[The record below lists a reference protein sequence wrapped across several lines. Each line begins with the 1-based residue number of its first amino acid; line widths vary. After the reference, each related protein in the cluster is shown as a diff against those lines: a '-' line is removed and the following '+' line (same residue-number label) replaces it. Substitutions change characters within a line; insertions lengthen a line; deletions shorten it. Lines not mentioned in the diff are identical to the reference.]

1 VIQKSLVSA
10 GSKRMRI
17 YLNIFRDLKGSAAS
31 NEATD
36 DILSLKFEVAMKR
49 MMEETHMTDVT
60 LHDGSTIQI
69 EVHGS
74 GPTLLLPVNPQP
86 VTGPQA
92 EQMHKYGTDPALGQ
106 SLIKG
111 LSDAFRVVA
120 FDYEGQCLRIPKPD
134 TLTPA
139 NTTNDLLAVADAAG
153 VERFAYYGYSWLA
166 MIGLQLSIRTDRL
179 WALIMGGFPPLNGPY
194 EEMLRL
200 TTVAYEIASGA
211 RATPS
216 ADESEWSGMS
226 LSRDQTRQFVT
237 LYQALQGFDDRAAQA
252 QITCPR
258 LCFVG
263 SADEIQYDQHWGNVF
278 VSLAGPIVQRQVQL
292 SDLGWDVRVL
302 DGLNHI
308 QAMQAKQVV
317 PILRS
322 WLASQPGS

>member
-1 VIQKSLVSA
+1 
-10 GSKRMRI
+10 
-17 YLNIFRDLKGSAAS
+17 
-31 NEATD
+31 
-36 DILSLKFEVAMKR
+36 
-49 MMEETHMTDVT
+49 MMEGTHMPEAK
-60 LHDGSTIQI
+60 LHDGSTIEI
-69 EVHGS
+69 EVHGT

-92 EQMHKYGTDPALGQ
+92 EQMRQYGTDPALGQ

-120 FDYEGQCLRIPKPD
+120 FDYEGQCLRRPKPD

-139 NTTNDLLAVADAAG
+139 NTANDLLAVADAAG
-153 VERFAYYGYSWLA
+153 TDRFAYYGYSWLA
-166 MIGLQLSIRTDRL
+166 MIGLQLAIRTDRL
-179 WALIMGGFPPLNGPY
+179 WTLVLGGFPPLNGPY
-194 EEMLRL
+194 EEMLRV
-200 TTVAYEIASGA
+200 TTAAYEMASGA

-216 ADESEWSGMS
+216 ADESEWSGMA
-226 LSRDQTRQFVT
+226 LSRDQTWQFVT

-263 SADEIQYDQHWGNVF
+263 SADEIQYDQHWGNVS
-278 VSLAGPIVQRQVQL
+278 VSLAGPIVQGQAQL

-302 DGLNHI
+302 DGLDHI

-322 WLASQPGS
+322 WLATKLGS